1 MYEACEALV
10 LSIVLILIGIFLILT
25 GIRGI
30 RAKKLKVH
38 LKGEKAIDVLGELAV
53 VASIVYIVMG
63 IVFIFTTVALNYLQ
77 GAVVPIIC
85 CSGLVAY
92 IVMYLV
98 YREALLV
105 QHHQY

>member
-10 LSIVLILIGIFLILT
+10 FFIVLIIFGIFLILT

-30 RAKKLKVH
+30 RAKKIKVH
-38 LKGEKAIDVLGELAV
+38 LKGEKAIDVLGELAI
-53 VASIVYIVMG
+53 VASIVYIFWGLIM
-63 IVFIFTTVALNYLQ
+63 VFTLVSLIFLKLATF
-77 GAVVPIIC
+77 PIIC